1 MGNGIEE
8 EKPTGSDLFGEGEI
22 LNLRANSNW
31 RDSEKHRGSLPVSS
45 GC

>member
-8 EKPTGSDLFGEGEI
+8 EKPIGSDLCGEGEI
-22 LNLRANSNW
+22 LNLRTNSNW
-31 RDSEKHRGSLPVSS
+31 WDSEKHRGSLLVSS